1 MEEKRLGLEK
11 LASEGKIKKCPVCG
25 EYLKNNEDICY
36 ICERKRIRELEHKLW
51 SHIHREP
58 WIKWYDLN
66 KVVRCSEEEFKI
78 IKSDIQM
85 YYFEKIRLN
94 TANEQ
99 EEKLGVQLK
108 AGKPLALIKEKEYEN
123 ILKFLKKGK

>member
-1 MEEKRLGLEK
+1 M
-11 LASEGKIKKCPVCG
+11 GK
-25 EYLKNNEDICY
+25 
-36 ICERKRIRELEHKLW
+36 
-51 SHIHREP
+51 
-58 WIKWYDLN
+58 
-66 KVVRCSEEEFKI
+66 FKI

-108 AGKPLALIKEKEYEN
+108 AGKPLALIKEKEYVN

>member
-1 MEEKRLGLEK
+1 
-11 LASEGKIKKCPVCG
+11 
-25 EYLKNNEDICY
+25 
-36 ICERKRIRELEHKLW
+36 
-51 SHIHREP
+51 
-58 WIKWYDLN
+58 
-66 KVVRCSEEEFKI
+66 
-78 IKSDIQM
+78 M

-108 AGKPLALIKEKEYEN
+108 AGKPLALIKEKEYVN